1 MQADRIAAGR
11 LVISDKSLGLQR
23 PQDVVG
29 GAAMEARGAGD
40 LARMQRPLRTMQ
52 DAQHSCRRDNRAHW
66 FAPVPPAEIAGTGS
80 WSDRTGSDR
89 TGSDRTGRLGFASPC
104 LEGAGC

>member
-11 LVISDKSLGLQR
+11 LVVPDKFLSLQR

-29 GAAMEARGAGD
+29 GAAMEAGGAGD
-40 LARMQRPLRTMQ
+40 LARIQRPLRTMQ
-52 DAQHSCRRDNRAHW
+52 DAQHFCRRDNRADR
-66 FAPVPPAEIAGTGS
+66 FAPITFAEITGADS
-80 WSDRTGSDR
+80 LSDRASP
-89 TGSDRTGRLGFASPC
+89 LGFAPLC